1 MKKPVHKN
9 EADTD
14 NNNADGV
21 NADTLHAAIVHSNS
35 SNQIATTYRTDLFTR
50 LVTLSPS
57 LLLMLLILPVLG
69 GLISVILP
77 AFGWVPALETTTFG
91 LQGFKALGQTLGLKQ
106 MVALSVATGF
116 LSTLLAF
123 VIAIMILATFFNSPW
138 LTRIER
144 LLSPILV
151 IPHAAAAIAVGFLIA
166 PSGMIARMISP
177 WLSGWELA
185 PQGILPHD
193 PYGISIILGLV
204 LKELPFLLLM
214 ALGVFAQPELGKKL
228 RQQYQVALNLGY
240 YPITAFFKAVFPI
253 LYPIL
258 RLPILAVLAYASASV
273 EMPLILG
280 PNTPP
285 TLAVTIMQWFNDVV
299 LNLRIK
305 ASAGAIL
312 QLLLTGSLIALWLGG
327 ERMVK
332 ALCSDALVNG
342 KRQYKDVIWQKIT
355 ASATVLII
363 GFIALSLI
371 GLLMWSLAGYWRFP
385 TALPEQLV
393 LSHFQSAL
401 MQISTP
407 LFNTL
412 TLGIVSTLFAIA
424 ITVLCLEA
432 EQLSNK
438 PISNFTSLI
447 IYLPLLVPSIAFL
460 FGLVWLQQLV
470 HNQAAFFNVAFTHVL
485 FVLPYVFLSLASSYR
500 RLDKR
505 FATVAASLG
514 APPIRVFFQVKLPQ
528 LFAPLLI
535 AMALGLAVSFGQYLP
550 TLLAGGGRIA
560 TITTEAVTLANG
572 ASRRTSA
579 VYAIIQMGLPLIG
592 FMVAWL
598 LPKYFFRSGVR

>member
-1 MKKPVHKN
+1 MNNPSDGDIANHN
-9 EADTD
+9 EHQPA
-14 NNNADGV
+14 NNNNNLNLASPYKADM
-21 NADTLHAAIVHSNS
+21 
-35 SNQIATTYRTDLFTR
+35 FTR
-50 LVTLSPS
+50 LVTLSPKF
-57 LLLMLLILPVLG
+57 LLIILILPVIG
-69 GLISVILP
+69 GLISVLLP
-77 AFGWVPALETTTFG
+77 AFGWVPAIGQTTFS
-91 LQGFKALGQTLGLKQ
+91 LQGFAALWQTPGLGQ

-116 LSTLLAF
+116 ISTLLAF
-123 VIAIMILATFFNSPW
+123 IIALMILAAFFNSIW

-166 PSGMIARMISP
+166 PSGMMARLVSP

-214 ALGVFAQPELGKKL
+214 ALGALAQPELGKRL
-228 RQQYQVALNLGY
+228 REQYKVALNLGY
-240 YPITAFFKAVFPI
+240 YPFTAFFKAVFPL
-253 LYPIL
+253 LYPLL

-280 PNTPP
+280 PNTPS
-285 TLAVTIMQWFNDVV
+285 TLAVTIMQWFNDVD
-299 LNLRIK
+299 LSLRIK

-327 ERMVK
+327 ERAIK
-332 ALCSDALVNG
+332 TFGKGSLING
-342 KRQYKDVIWQKIT
+342 KRRYIDSVWQGFT
-355 ASATVLII
+355 VSLTVLII

-371 GLLMWSLAGYWRFP
+371 GLVMWSVAGYWRFP
-385 TALPEQLV
+385 ELLPDQLV
-393 LSHFQSAL
+393 LLHFQSAFTQL
-401 MQISTP
+401 GTP
-407 LFNTL
+407 LFNTIAIGML
-412 TLGIVSTLFAIA
+412 ATVFAIA
-424 ITVLCLEA
+424 MTLLSLES
-432 EQLSNK
+432 EQLSK
-438 PISNFTSLI
+438 KSISRFTHFI

-470 HNQAAFFNVAFTHVL
+470 NNQAASFNVAFTHLL

-500 RLDKR
+500 RLDMR
-505 FATVAASLG
+505 FAHVAASLG
-514 APPIRVFFQVKLPQ
+514 ATPTKVFLQVKLPQ
-528 LFAPLLI
+528 LFAPIMI
-535 AMALGLAVSFGQYLP
+535 AIALGLAVSFGQYLP

-579 VYAIIQMGLPLIG
+579 VYAIMQMLLPLIG
-592 FMVAWL
+592 FMVAWM
-598 LPKYFFRSGVR
+598 LPKYFYKSGTR